1 MAARTNQA
9 QTSPAEDMSR
19 GSVSLRAFIHD
30 EAFGGILLLA
40 CAIVALVWA
49 NSPWRDRYED
59 LWHATLTL
67 GTAHF
72 HLTESLRHWV
82 NDGLMAIFFFVV
94 GLEIKREVLVG
105 ELASPRRAALPA
117 IAALGGVLV
126 PAGIYVA
133 VNAGGQGAGGWGIP
147 MATDIAFALGV
158 LALLGDRVPLGLKIF
173 LTALAIVDDIL
184 AVLVIALAYTS
195 SVDWGALGLAGL
207 VLAGL
212 VVANRA
218 GLRQP
223 FVYGVLGIVLWAAV
237 FRVGNPRHG
246 RRRAPGAHHS
256 GGHQG

>member
-9 QTSPAEDMSR
+9 QTSPAEDVSR

-59 LWHATLTL
+59 LWHVSLTL
-67 GTAHF
+67 GTVHF

-94 GLEIKREVLVG
+94 GLEIKREVLAG

-133 VNAGGQGAGGWGIP
+133 VNAGGAGRGG
-147 MATDIAFALGV
+147 LGHPD
-158 LALLGDRVPLGLKIF
+158 GDRYRLR
-173 LTALAIVDDIL
+173 AR
-184 AVLVIALAYTS
+184 
-195 SVDWGALGLAGL
+195 
-207 VLAGL
+207 
-212 VVANRA
+212 RA
-218 GLRQP
+218 GPAR
-223 FVYGVLGIVLWAAV
+223 
-237 FRVGNPRHG
+237 
-246 RRRAPGAHHS
+246 
-256 GGHQG
+256 